1 MAADDP
7 KNMGEGIA
15 QGLPGVGILMM
26 LRKMSEGGVGNG
38 IERAMEMLGLRQQQ
52 QQPAP
57 PLNQPLP
64 RHGGMDAQGNPIII
78 PPQGRTY

>member
-7 KNMGEGIA
+7 RNTGESIA

-26 LRKMSEGGVGNG
+26 LRKMGEQAPDSLQ
-38 IERAMEMLGLRQQQ
+38 RAMQMLGIGG
-52 QQPAP
+52 PTAP
-57 PLNQPLP
+57 PINQPLP
-64 RHGGMDAQGNPIII
+64 RHGGMDANGQPIII

>member
-7 KNMGEGIA
+7 KNMGESIA

-26 LRKMSEGGVGNG
+26 LRKMSEGGMPSGL
-38 IERAMEMLGLRQQQ
+38 ERAMEMLGLRQ
-52 QQPAP
+52 PAAP

>member
-1 MAADDP
+1 MADDP
-7 KNMGEGIA
+7 KQFGEQIA

-26 LRKMSEGGVGNG
+26 LRKMGEAGMPSGL
-38 IERAMEMLGLRQQQ
+38 ERAMQMLGLRQQA
-52 QQPAP
+52 AP

-64 RHGGMDAQGNPIII
+64 RHGGMDEQGNPIII